1 MKVIFLFAAMP
12 HYLVALLNL
21 LNKVAKLEIVVI
33 LPSSKSKAV
42 GQNVY
47 EADKNASFK
56 IIRTIESNLSIFR
69 KPYFKALSEIIK
81 QEKPQILVL
90 GWPYI
95 IGYVFDWRLRIYM
108 KKNNIKLIF
117 RSIPYQIPLYKDA
130 THFFREEGFYTESM
144 EHIKANTF
152 FKKIKYKIFTELSKY
167 YYHLA
172 DAHINYS
179 TAAYE
184 ILESYGVLREKIF
197 VTYNSGDTDELFK
210 AKDEISKLTT
220 ILPPSKHR
228 IIHVGRLIKWK
239 KVDMLV
245 NVFAK
250 IYAKYPQS
258 ELVIVG
264 NGPEEENLKKQVKI
278 FNLEKNVIFAGAI
291 HEPILLGQYLTA
303 STVYVLAGVGGL
315 SLNDAMVFGKPV
327 ICSVADSTEKDLV
340 IPYETGFIFEND
352 NAEDLQA
359 KITYLF
365 DNPEKCQQMGKN
377 AEKLIK
383 EKINIHT
390 VATRFVDAFN
400 FVSHQKFN
408 LKYFSE
414 F

>member
-21 LNKVAKLEIVVI
+21 LNKVAQLEIVVI

-56 IIRTIESNLSIFR
+56 IIRTIESNLSIFK

-95 IGYVFDWRLRIYM
+95 IGYVFDWQLRIYM
-108 KKNNIKLIF
+108 KKNDIKLIF

-130 THFFREEGFYTESM
+130 ARFFREEGFYTESM
-144 EHIKANTF
+144 KHIKANTF
-152 FKKIKYKIFTELSKY
+152 FKRIKYKIFTELSKY
-167 YYHLA
+167 YYNLA

-210 AKDEISKLTT
+210 AKAEIGKLTP
-220 ILPPSKHR
+220 ILPLSKHR

-250 IYAKYPQS
+250 IYAKFPQS

-264 NGPEEENLKKQVKI
+264 NGPEEENLKKQVKTL
-278 FNLEKNVIFAGAI
+278 NLEKNVIFAGAI
-291 HEPILLGQYLTA
+291 HEPLLLGQYLTA
-303 STVYVLAGVGGL
+303 STVSVLAGVGGL
-315 SLNDAMVFGKPV
+315 SLNDAMTFGKPV

-365 DNPEKCQQMGKN
+365 ENPEKCQQMGEN
-377 AEKLIK
+377 AEKLIR

-390 VATRFVDAFN
+390 VAARFVDAFN
-400 FVSHQKFN
+400 FVSQQKFN